1 MNFLIL
7 LLKYLNWKFQLK
19 GKHKWVRFLIG
30 KLCCEG
36 SSNKGGSNEIP
47 KTVPPQRQTLVQPA
61 SQPSFHSPFIE
72 QPMCTKHVFRH
83 CGEAGTLRA
92 AWRYSCLSKHRSFS
106 FSERCELKE
115 VLESLA
121 SDWGFSH
128 MWIRAVVP
136 KLGWKSEPPGWFF
149 YTDVWAPP
157 QAYWIRIIEVR
168 AKYLYF

>member
-7 LLKYLNWKFQLK
+7 LLKYLNCKFQLK
-19 GKHKWVRFLIG
+19 WKHKWVKFLIG

-36 SSNKGGSNEIP
+36 SSNKGGKQWHSEDSA
-47 KTVPPQRQTLVQPA
+47 TVETDIGPASQPA

-72 QPMCTKHVFRH
+72 QPMSTKHVFRH
-83 CGEAGTLRA
+83 CGKAGTLRA
-92 AWRYSCLSKHRSFS
+92 AWHYSCLSEHRSFS

-115 VLESLA
+115 VLGSLA

-149 YTDVWAPP
+149 IQMSELHLRPT
-157 QAYWIRIIEVR
+157 E
-168 AKYLYF
+168 LE